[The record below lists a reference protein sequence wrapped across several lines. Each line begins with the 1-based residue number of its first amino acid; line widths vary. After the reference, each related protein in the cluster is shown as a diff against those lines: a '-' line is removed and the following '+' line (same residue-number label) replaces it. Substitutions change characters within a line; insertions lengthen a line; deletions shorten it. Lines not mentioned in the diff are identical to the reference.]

1 MELNFKGATERVK
14 LVIDRKNKK
23 LKISTSQTG
32 YKLIN
37 AKWFY
42 LFDKRKEKA
51 QDKLTEKLSDKD
63 FKMIVILSMNQRGYI
78 LIENV

>member
-1 MELNFKGATERVK
+1 MELNFKGATEKVK
-14 LVIDRKNKK
+14 FIIDRKNKK

-32 YKLIN
+32 YKLID

-51 QDKLTEKLSDKD
+51 QDKITEKLSDKE
-63 FKMIVILSMNQRGYI
+63 FKMVIILNMRQNGYKTI
-78 LIENV
+78 